1 MTFHDN
7 KKRFPFAFFSG
18 SPGKMR
24 VKTHKVIP
32 TSNLELEDKRKLRNL
47 TRNIIL
53 GELQQPTV

>member
-1 MTFHDN
+1 
-7 KKRFPFAFFSG
+7 
-18 SPGKMR
+18 MR